1 MPFRLCRKGTSLPR
15 RIAGVSVWQESLRR
29 PRRKYSPE
37 GTPPGSSWETWNL
50 FVLKTSIIREEPAMS
65 LLTLISRAL
74 EKNLQL
80 LFKTILHH
88 DALS

>member
-15 RIAGVSVWQESLRR
+15 RIAGVSVRQESLRR

-37 GTPPGSSWETWNL
+37 GTPRGSLWETWNL

-65 LLTLISRAL
+65 LL
-74 EKNLQL
+74 
-80 LFKTILHH
+80 ILGPKGPSLAHVMNI
-88 DALS
+88 DSQQIQFFIN